1 MLAHLVAPM
10 LARRGIHYGW
20 VMAAVTFLVM
30 LSTSAALGVPGVML
44 LPLHTEFGWPVAA
57 ISGALALRLMLY
69 GGMAPFAATI
79 LLRYGYRATV
89 GTAIV
94 FISIGLAAATQISDT
109 WMLWVTW
116 GVVLGLGSGLT
127 AMVLGATVANRWFAE
142 RRGLVMGLLGA
153 SSATGQLAIMPL
165 AAYLAEHIG
174 WRLAAVPAI
183 VACLVAGLLA
193 LLFGRNDPAELG
205 LAPYGSTGVPILAA
219 KPAGNPLVATFGAL
233 REAAGMPVFWI
244 LAGSFFI
251 CGLSTNGLIQTHFI
265 PLCHDFGMGEV
276 QAASVLAM
284 MGAFDFVGTVASGWL
299 SDRYDNRWLLFWYY
313 GLRGLSLMAL
323 PFSDFSFYGLSIFA
337 VFYGLDWIATVPPTV
352 KLSTKAFGRDKGPL
366 IFGWVFAA
374 HQMGAAT
381 AALSAGISRDM
392 LSSYLPAFYA
402 AGVACLVAA
411 IAVLF
416 ARVKQPEAA
425 MLAAGD

>member
-1 MLAHLVAPM
+1 MLAHLVAP
-10 LARRGIHYGW
+10 LLTRRGIHYGW

-44 LPLHTEFGWPVAA
+44 LPLRTEFGWPVTA
-57 ISGALALRLMLY
+57 ISGALALRLLLF
-69 GGMAPFAATI
+69 GGMGPFAASI

-89 GTAIV
+89 VTATVLICA
-94 FISIGLAAATQISDT
+94 GLGLATQIHET
-109 WMLWVTW
+109 WMLWATW
-116 GVVLGLGSGLT
+116 GLVLGLGSGLT
-127 AMVLGATVANRWFAE
+127 AMVLGATVSNRWFTE

-174 WRLAAVPAI
+174 WRLAAMPAI
-183 VACLVAGLLA
+183 GACLLAGLLA

-205 LAPYGSTGVPILAA
+205 MTPYGSTGAPVLAA
-219 KPAGNPLVATFGAL
+219 KPAGNPVAATFRAL
-233 REAAGMPVFWI
+233 RSASTAPIFWI

-265 PLCHDFGMGEV
+265 PLCHDFGLGEV

-284 MGAFDFVGTVASGWL
+284 MGAFDFAGTVASGWL

-313 GLRGLSLMAL
+313 GLRGLSLMVL
-323 PFSDFSFYGLSIFA
+323 PFTGFSLYGLSLFA

-352 KLSTKAFGRDKGPL
+352 KLSTKAFGRDQGPL

-374 HQMGAAT
+374 HQLGAAT
-381 AALSAGISRDM
+381 AALAAGISRDV

-402 AGVACLVAA
+402 AGVMCLAA
-411 IAVLF
+411 AVAVLF
-416 ARVKQPEAA
+416 ARVRQPAA
-425 MLAAGD
+425 ALAGAD